1 MRSFLQHFCLVTLT
15 IVTKSFQ
22 HFDLR
27 VFVLPFLFIQL
38 MPQQAFHVA
47 PGEGLDHQLEIFL
60 TQYEQA

>member
-1 MRSFLQHFCLVTLT
+1 MVTLT
-15 IVTKSFQ
+15 IVMKSFQ

-47 PGEGLDHQLEIFL
+47 PGEGLDHQLEIL
-60 TQYEQA
+60 